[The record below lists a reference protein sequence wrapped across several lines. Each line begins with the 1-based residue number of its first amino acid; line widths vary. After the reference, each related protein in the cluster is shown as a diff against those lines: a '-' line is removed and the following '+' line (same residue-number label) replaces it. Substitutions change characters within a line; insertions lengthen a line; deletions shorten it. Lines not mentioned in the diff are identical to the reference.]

1 MSGSSRS
8 RQKHKLE
15 PITLEE
21 LAGTTGMSGFG
32 TLFTRDLSQSVPL
45 LDRMEA
51 GGPGQSGAPD
61 TSAPDTRAPETA
73 TVPIPAPETSALDT
87 GALES
92 SARQTPINTPVPGA
106 VVSSAPDST
115 APETDAL
122 PQAVYRRPRIREAVT
137 VQDGHTLAE
146 QAVYDAM
153 YRAGKPYQGDSR
165 ILTIG
170 LRTLA
175 EISRMAYS
183 NCKANVRSLIEKLAV
198 DAGEAFSYTTG
209 RAYIIYSFRDTL
221 KRRRSAGLTHVIRT
235 RGVRFV
241 DPSTGLE
248 IGPRSV
254 PQPELSAP
262 DSSAPDSQSS
272 ALESTET
279 SAPVM
284 GESSAP
290 ASAPHIR
297 NRHFRRNSNETTA
310 PSPVIVTAIHEAI
323 GRADD
328 DAGQRIAEACREL
341 TPDVTDEEIAHFIRQ
356 EGPALRKNRGLDNP
370 MGVLIRHIPRCCRG
384 ESLRL
389 HRDSVKL
396 EEDRSRRQIEVWV
409 RDAREILARPI
420 AGAVDRIWA
429 EEIMAAYAAG
439 EGNTPTTEVDGA
451 G

>member
-1 MSGSSRS
+1 
-8 RQKHKLE
+8 
-15 PITLEE
+15 
-21 LAGTTGMSGFG
+21 
-32 TLFTRDLSQSVPL
+32 
-45 LDRMEA
+45 
-51 GGPGQSGAPD
+51 
-61 TSAPDTRAPETA
+61 
-73 TVPIPAPETSALDT
+73 
-87 GALES
+87 
-92 SARQTPINTPVPGA
+92 
-106 VVSSAPDST
+106 
-115 APETDAL
+115 
-122 PQAVYRRPRIREAVT
+122 VYRRPRIREAVT

-153 YRAGKPYQGDSR
+153 YRAGKPHQGDSR

-209 RAYIIYSFRDTL
+209 RAYIVYSFRDTL

-248 IGPRSV
+248 IGTRSV
-254 PQPELSAP
+254 PQPESSAP
-262 DSSAPDSQSS
+262 DSSAFNSQSS
-272 ALESTET
+272 ALESTQT
-279 SAPVM
+279 SAPVT

-290 ASAPHIR
+290 ALAAHIR

-310 PSPVIVTAIHEAI
+310 PSPVIAAAIQEAI

-328 DAGQRIAEACREL
+328 DAGQRIAQACREL

-389 HRDSVKL
+389 HREAVRQ

-409 RDAREILARPI
+409 RDAREILTRPV

-429 EEIMAAYAAG
+429 EEIIAAYAAG
-439 EGNTPTTEVDGA
+439 EGNTPTTEVDGS